1 MATRKFTGA
10 KWRIRYRRKFYNTR
24 FQSLSTS
31 RRQSNRLT
39 REDVAKC
46 SILQINNT
54 DNLCFPRSLVVARVD
69 QEHGQLRMVELQE
82 RWKSMRYQRSSLQ
95 RKLAEELTK
104 AAGITISEED
114 YEICEIEQFQR
125 ILASEN
131 IAIMIY
137 NFSTF
142 GQGNVRRLRYFPPKI
157 ANLCVFKYNVLR
169 RLATL

>member
-1 MATRKFTGA
+1 
-10 KWRIRYRRKFYNTR
+10 
-24 FQSLSTS
+24 
-31 RRQSNRLT
+31 
-39 REDVAKC
+39 
-46 SILQINNT
+46 
-54 DNLCFPRSLVVARVD
+54 VARVD